1 MIICFSC
8 SPKTKKQ
15 LDHLLT
21 AQQYEDYADAISSAI
36 ENLVAIQAE
45 LGHRGHVIISED
57 FTPTKQQAKVGF
69 NRRRKQQLAVT
80 QPRPLH
86 RDEHGADPVHFAK
99 VSDFFSLDGY
109 DGYPA
114 ECIASLPSDVWVPGE
129 TVPIHRWTLG
139 QYNRLLP
146 VKTGCRG
153 LARLLRD
160 EPTGVT
166 LPEGPSRLAVAA
178 TQLGD
183 YLAYIDGLREHSRD
197 EALAT
202 AFPTSGG
209 SVAKSRTRFANQF
222 VASVNSKGQ
231 LSGLSID
238 LKLINWASGSN
249 KRLQLT
255 EAGWRFALMKNPV
268 LDQAV
273 EDTIQRFSN
282 EETEFLLDHIA
293 RHVPAE
299 DFAYSVV
306 LRAILDGTNT
316 PEAIDD
322 ALKYYAPDD
331 EDRKLSNSFL
341 ASQRSGAVSR
351 MTDLGLVERQRT
363 GVRVRYVATPAGQ
376 RYLDEIHVRY
386 REEE

>member
-21 AQQYEDYADAISSAI
+21 TQQYGDYADAISSAI

-45 LGHRGHVIISED
+45 LGQGGHVIIRED
-57 FTPTKQQAKVGF
+57 SAPTEHQAEVDFNLREKKQPAITQA
-69 NRRRKQQLAVT
+69 
-80 QPRPLH
+80 RPLH
-86 RDEHGADPVHFAK
+86 RDEQGADPVHFAK
-99 VSDFFSLDGY
+99 VPDFFSLDGY

-114 ECIASLPSDVWVPGE
+114 ECTANLPFDVWMSGE
-129 TVPIHRWTLG
+129 TVPLHRWTLG

-153 LARLLRD
+153 LARLLHD
-160 EPTGVT
+160 DPTGVT

-178 TQLGD
+178 TELGD
-183 YLAYIDGLREHSRD
+183 YLSYIDGLREHSRD

-222 VASVNSKGQ
+222 VTSVNSKGQ

-255 EAGWRFALMKNPV
+255 EAGWQFALMKNPV
-268 LDQAV
+268 LDQAI

-282 EETEFLLDHIA
+282 EESEFLLDHIA

-306 LRAILDGTNT
+306 LQAIQDGANT
-316 PEAIDD
+316 PEALDE
-322 ALKYYAPDD
+322 ALNCYAPNDK
-331 EDRKLSNSFL
+331 DRELSNSFL

-363 GVRVRYVATPAGQ
+363 GVRVRYVATLVGQ